1 MVSETTPPR
10 LPTWAEWLDQLW
22 DDIHGLV
29 HSLLIFRGWNEIV
42 ATADPQTAT
51 PGNFHQ
57 WVNHNY
63 VAYLAVTIRRLTD
76 TRRDTVSLV
85 RLLDDVAR
93 HTSDISRSWFV
104 SRAIPQDRRLAEEQF
119 DQLSTADGT
128 HMDRRIP
135 RGDRE
140 RLMTDCDKIKSYVD
154 TQIAHLGREQLP
166 EEGPTF
172 EDAHSASASIYAL
185 YRKWYEILKERSLAP
200 MLPEPWQ
207 QIFTVPWLSPD
218 QASAIADRV
227 RTTWISETQ
236 LPGLR
241 LE

>member
-1 MVSETTPPR
+1 MVGERLPPR
-10 LPTWAEWLDQLW
+10 LPIWIDWLDQLW
-22 DDIHGLV
+22 DDVHGLV

-42 ATADPQTAT
+42 AAADSHTTT

-93 HTSDISRSWFV
+93 NTSDLSREWFLA
-104 SRAIPQDRRLAEEQF
+104 RAIPQDRPLAERQF
-119 DQLSTADGT
+119 RQLSTASGA
-128 HMDRRIP
+128 HIAQRIP

-140 RLMTDCDKIKSYVD
+140 RLIADCDKIKSYVD
-154 TQIAHLGREQLP
+154 TRLAHLRREQLP
-166 EEGPTF
+166 VEGLTF
-172 EDAHSASASIYAL
+172 GDAHRAGASIYSM
-185 YRKWYEILKERSLAP
+185 YRKWHEILTEHSLAP
-200 MLPEPWQ
+200 LLPEPWQ
-207 QIFTVPWLSPD
+207 QIFTIPWLNTA
-218 QASAIADRV
+218 QATEIAERV
-227 RTTWISETQ
+227 RTTWIRDTQ
-236 LPGLR
+236 LPGMR